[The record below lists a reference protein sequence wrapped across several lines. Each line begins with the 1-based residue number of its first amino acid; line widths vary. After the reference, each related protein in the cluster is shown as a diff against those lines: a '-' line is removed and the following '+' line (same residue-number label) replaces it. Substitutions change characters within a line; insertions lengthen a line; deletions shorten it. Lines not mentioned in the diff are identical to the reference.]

1 MKDKPQDEEPL
12 PPLPPK
18 PPREQ
23 PIIQNHRIVIIGDGE
38 EATLTALMIARDNVV
53 NFYKYKVYLI
63 KGGKGVKPDSKDAE
77 NL

>member
-1 MKDKPQDEEPL
+1 MKDKPQEEEPL
-12 PPLPPK
+12 PPLPPM
-18 PPREQ
+18 PQREQ

-38 EATLTALMIARDNVV
+38 EASLTALMIARDNVV

-63 KGGKGVKPDSKDAE
+63 KGGKGVKPDTKDAE